1 MSFSGSNFCCRRH
14 HVPTPSVQGVVS
26 VVCDYCKRR
35 RGTFG
40 PYSNANLLYKTKLQ
54 TLTLIFH
61 ILYLKRD
68 DTSSASELLQGMFF
82 FILRVESQWCCL
94 SQSSLPAGNTSKL
107 ITNRKMCWHSSNRTS
122 GVVLYI
128 KNAKVL
134 EFDLLNKINSNYTHL
149 TTFFASM

>member
-1 MSFSGSNFCCRRH
+1 MWCLS
-14 HVPTPSVQGVVS
+14 SVTIVKDVA
-26 VVCDYCKRR
+26 
-35 RGTFG
+35 GTFG

-54 TLTLIFH
+54 TLTLIFVYF
-61 ILYLKRD
+61 LLKEMTHHQPR
-68 DTSSASELLQGMFF
+68 SCCQACFFFF
-82 FILRVESQWCCL
+82 FISRVEFEWCCL
-94 SQSSLPAGNTSKL
+94 SQSCLTAGDTSKL

-134 EFDLLNKINSNYTHL
+134 EFDLLNKTNSNYTHL